1 MGKSVEE
8 HREEVRT
15 RVIARMSQT
24 YALRKLGELEGLT
37 VESEEVDQEITTLVE
52 EVGGQADRLR
62 RSLDTTDGR
71 ETLKQTL
78 LRRKA
83 LERLVEIGKGKA
95 LVDTG

>member
-1 MGKSVEE
+1 M
-8 HREEVRT
+8 
-15 RVIARMSQT
+15 
-24 YALRKLGELEGLT
+24 GELEGLT